1 MTLLG
6 WLGGVSV
13 FLMVYFLFTRMLSN
27 VTRTNKGYFSF
38 YRSAYKQTEEQL
50 DMDIEAV
57 QLASDYRT
65 IEDIEFFEKT
75 DIDIV
80 PVFKELVPKASS
92 AGMYWTIH
100 NPLVHSM
107 IIGTKLYYNRAR
119 PYQVAN
125 INTLPSVSGNTPS
138 YPSGHAVQ
146 AFALAKRL
154 TKQFPEKSNEINKL
168 AEKIAKIRM
177 IGGVHYPT
185 DQKYSRQLVDKM
197 FWL

>member
-1 MTLLG
+1 MSLIVWLL
-6 WLGGVSV
+6 LVLLIV
-13 FLMVYFLFTRMLSN
+13 MLSWFISR
-27 VTRTNKGYFSF
+27 VAPKVSPTNKGYYSF
-38 YRSAYKQTEEQL
+38 YRSAYDQSEEEL
-50 DMDIEAV
+50 EEDVHAV
-57 QLASDYRT
+57 QVASDYRSVS
-65 IEDIEFFEKT
+65 DIELFEKT

-80 PVFKELVPKASS
+80 PVFHQVVPEASKTR
-92 AGMYWTIH
+92 MYWTIH
-100 NPLVHSM
+100 NPLIHSM

-125 INTLPSVSGNTPS
+125 INTLHSRSANTPS

-154 TKQFPEKSNEINKL
+154 TSQFPEKATEINYV
-168 AEKIAKIRM
+168 AEKVADIRK

-185 DQKYSRQLVDKM
+185 DKEFARRLVDKM